1 MGPRG
6 GGGGGQGQRQ
16 TWAGLPGRACCC
28 KRGREGRRQ
37 GDWRPVPGV
46 VVPGVHSSHQPCF
59 RKAPRTDTS
68 RPLLGMPHLLPALAY
83 GDGVG
88 WGGRALQWL
97 HFLGLRPN
105 ISLSL
110 RQSCPGWSP
119 TRQQDLCYC
128 KEKEKEKV
136 GCQRGLGQ
144 PGWGRQEGGLQASS
158 QRGRLSGEWSEPSPH
173 HPCAAK
179 SGPRCCS
186 PLVC

>member
-1 MGPRG
+1 MRTQQEWVLQRSSERESREVGPRG

-110 RQSCPGWSP
+110 RQSCPRVESHQATGPVLLQRERERESRMSEGVGTAWLGKAGRRP
-119 TRQQDLCYC
+119 AGQLPERQAL
-128 KEKEKEKV
+128 
-136 GCQRGLGQ
+136 
-144 PGWGRQEGGLQASS
+144 WGVE
-158 QRGRLSGEWSEPSPH
+158 
-173 HPCAAK
+173 
-179 SGPRCCS
+179 
-186 PLVC
+186 